1 MTAAA
6 SLTSELD
13 EIAELNRL
21 FLSHLRDRAGKGL
34 DCLDLAPSAARLL
47 TRVPGMRLESAALFP
62 RALFRLHLRWAD
74 EPAPAEQGESS
85 APAAHALQLTL
96 LMSAW
101 NLSRHS
107 AYKAKLFLGLTA
119 QQLRRLRVTP
129 LSRLPAMASGRG
141 LVGCAF
147 SDDEW
152 LWRELL
158 TETRPEFKRQLLLM
172 VLQPRV
178 PEGWTMKRPTR
189 RTMIG

>member
-1 MTAAA
+1 MTAAP
-6 SLTSELD
+6 SLTPELD
-13 EIAELNRL
+13 EIHELNRL
-21 FLSHLRDRAGKGL
+21 FLYHLRDRAGKGL

-47 TRVPGMRLESAALFP
+47 TSVPIPRLDSAASFP
-62 RALFRLHLRWAD
+62 RALFRLHLRCA
-74 EPAPAEQGESS
+74 EESGPAERGASTV
-85 APAAHALQLTL
+85 PAVHALQLTL

-107 AYKAKLFLGLTA
+107 GYKARLFLGLTG

-129 LSRLPAMASGRG
+129 LSRLPILASGSG
-141 LVGCAF
+141 LIGCAF
-147 SDDEW
+147 NDAEW

-158 TETRPEFKRQLLLM
+158 TQTRPELKRQLLLM

-178 PEGWTMKRPTR
+178 PQGWTMKRPAR